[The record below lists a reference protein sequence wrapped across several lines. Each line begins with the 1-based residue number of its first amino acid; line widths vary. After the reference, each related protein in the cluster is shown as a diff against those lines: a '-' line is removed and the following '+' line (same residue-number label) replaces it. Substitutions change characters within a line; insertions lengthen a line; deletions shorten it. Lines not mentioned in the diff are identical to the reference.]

1 MSTVVEMG
9 RGSLEVELMRFAD
22 GVHIRVV
29 KERE

>member
-9 RGSLEVELMRFAD
+9 RGGLEVELMRFAD
-22 GVHIRVV
+22 GFNIRIV